1 MNSIHTHAPPPKKN
15 RFPNSL
21 SLALKKIKIKMK
33 CLCTF
38 KLTGFPGKVPSV
50 CGTHEQCPPLTFME
64 RGGVQHG
71 CWLIAAQ
78 RRRKTG
84 EERQRHR
91 EEGSPPPRARPG
103 APQLPL
109 CSAPPFFFSHSCP
122 KTGSQAVLGKPGRQ
136 KPPLHPPPPSPPFES
151 SERSSPSSHLF
162 FKTFSSSSSL
172 SYLLFVSLLLLTL
185 VKIYLGPHR
194 GFRQIAFK
202 ERRFGAGRSLY
213 NFAQPLDRGAAA
225 SPRAPES

>member
-1 MNSIHTHAPPPKKN
+1 
-15 RFPNSL
+15 
-21 SLALKKIKIKMK
+21 MK

-103 APQLPL
+103 APPLPL

-136 KPPLHPPPPSPPFES
+136 KPPLHPPPPLLPLNHQSALLL
-151 SERSSPSSHLF
+151 HL
-162 FKTFSSSSSL
+162 TFSL
-172 SYLLFVSLLLLTL
+172 RLFLLLLCRTYFL
-185 VKIYLGPHR
+185 FHCCC
-194 GFRQIAFK
+194 
-202 ERRFGAGRSLY
+202 
-213 NFAQPLDRGAAA
+213 
-225 SPRAPES
+225 